1 MKRSWEYIIGRKE
14 GRIFMI
20 KYSGQIKQDFLSS
33 EWVNKLQEARIE
45 LIDSKYFIVEKDGEE
60 FIATK
65 DEINL
70 PGEFTFLP
78 TYTLSELLYKLPE
91 YAEKYGGLSFLKDA
105 PFYLFYFRRPKET
118 EDKKEYLIETYDEFP
133 IIAAA
138 RLLIICAGKKELGY
152 VKDVSDKGLEYVRT

>member
-1 MKRSWEYIIGRKE
+1 
-14 GRIFMI
+14 MI
-20 KYSGQIKQDFLSS
+20 KYSGQIKQDFLPS
-33 EWVNKLQEARIE
+33 EWVNKLQESGIE
-45 LIDSKYFIVEKDGEE
+45 LIDSKYFIIEKDGEE

-91 YAEKYGGLSFLKDA
+91 YAEEYGSLSFLKEE
-105 PFYLFYFRRPKET
+105 PFYLFYFHRPEET
-118 EDKKEYLIETYDEFP
+118 EDNKEYLIETYDEFP

-138 RLLIICAGKKELGY
+138 KLLIICSGKEELGY
-152 VKDVSDKGLEYVRT
+152 VKNVSEKGLKYVYTQIFS